1 MVHLVGL
8 ERFRT
13 SETERSQEKSTP
25 PTPLLGVRML
35 AWAADDL
42 TGLIIA
48 DLLGTV
54 GVAAHG
60 GVDGSVAQF
69 KRLRESSNQRLVLV
83 VQYVT
88 VHAVMVAA
96 LRRLRSSLEQQ
107 VTRQSTLATIFS
119 RS

>member
-1 MVHLVGL
+1 VGL
-8 ERFRT
+8 ERCRT

-25 PTPLLGVRML
+25 PTPLLGVRMP
-35 AWAADDL
+35 AWAADNL

-48 DLLGTV
+48 GLPGTV

-69 KRLRESSNQRLVLV
+69 KRSRESSNQRPVPV
-83 VQYVT
+83 VKYRT

-96 LRRLRSSLEQQ
+96 FAPTSFFAG
-107 VTRQSTLATIFS
+107 ATGNTTEHLGNDFS